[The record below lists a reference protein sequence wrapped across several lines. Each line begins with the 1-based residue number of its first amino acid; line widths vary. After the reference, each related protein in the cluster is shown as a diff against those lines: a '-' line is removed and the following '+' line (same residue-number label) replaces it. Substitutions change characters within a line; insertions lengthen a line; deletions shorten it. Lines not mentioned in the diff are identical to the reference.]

1 MIAVEVGAGSD
12 VGRVRSLNEDA
23 YHLGERIFLVAD
35 GMGGHAAG
43 DVASRLTV
51 DTLAELAPQP
61 STLEELRGA
70 ITVANTA
77 VLEHAASHPEST
89 GLGTTLAGLLRIGGA
104 AEHWAAFNVGDS
116 RVYQFLDGELR
127 QLTVDHSE
135 VEELIALGQ
144 LTREEAATHPSRH
157 IITRAI
163 GESPMPEVDA
173 VVFPAGRGARFLICT
188 DGLSGEVGDEEIAAI
203 LAAGLT
209 AQETVDLL
217 IRRALELG
225 GRDNVTAIVL
235 DEPSLGPVSEADGT
249 TNPRASMRGAS

>member
-23 YHLGERIFLVAD
+23 YHLGERIFVVAD

-51 DTLAELAPQP
+51 QSLVEQAPQTR
-61 STLEELRGA
+61 TLEDLRGA
-70 ITVANTA
+70 ITLANSA
-77 VLEHAASHPEST
+77 VLEHAATHPESI
-89 GLGTTLAGLLRIGGA
+89 GLGTTLAGLLRIGGET
-104 AEHWAAFNVGDS
+104 EHWAAFNVGDS
-116 RVYQFLDGELR
+116 RVYQFLEGELR

-144 LTREEAATHPSRH
+144 LSREEAATHPARH
-157 IITRAI
+157 VITRAI
-163 GESPMPEVDA
+163 GESPAPEVDA
-173 VVFPAGRGARFLICT
+173 VVFPAGRGARFLVCT
-188 DGLSGEVGDEEIAAI
+188 DGLCGEVGDEEIAAI
-203 LAAGLT
+203 LAAGRA
-209 AQETVDLL
+209 AQDTVDLL

-225 GRDNVTAIVL
+225 GRDNVTAIVI
-235 DEPSLGPVSEADGT
+235 DEPALGPASEADGT